1 MSHMTLFLLHFSS
14 FYAKPAIK
22 AETEVAVDKLPP
34 IMSALKV
41 GQEAFDLKDEHD
53 HRVSDTNEENKIV
66 NTNAQKNDFVQE
78 KVWTKPRRIEIF
90 PYSALPMDFIDYSH
104 VAAQNYFPR
113 ARNHFTQTNHHQQQ
127 QQPYPTISNYGT
139 FYPYGQLRPSYGYN
153 YNQLPG
159 QAGGHHHHH
168 HGHHG
173 LLPDSAWQYSPSHSH
188 GQVVWPD
195 RTLSHLNTKTMKHSH
210 SKL

>member
-1 MSHMTLFLLHFSS
+1 MIHMTLLLLHFSS
-14 FYAKPAIK
+14 FYARPTIK

-53 HRVSDTNEENKIV
+53 HRVSDTNEENKIA
-66 NTNAQKNDFVQE
+66 NKNAQKNDFVQE

-90 PYSALPMDFIDYSH
+90 PYSALPMDFVDYSH

-113 ARNHFTQTNHHQQQ
+113 VRNHFTQTNHHQQQ
-127 QQPYPTISNYGT
+127 QQPYPTIGNYGT
-139 FYPYGQLRPSYGYN
+139 FYPYGQIRPSYGYN

-159 QAGGHHHHH
+159 HAGGHHHHH

-173 LLPDSAWQYSPSHSH
+173 LLPDSAWQYSPSL

-195 RTLSHLNTKTMKHSH
+195 RTFSHLDTQTMKHSH